1 MLLLLVYAANIKVV
15 CGNNEFLFTGDM
27 LGSVFAW
34 TTSFFG
40 KDPRLLKDGTNTAHT
55 DAINAIVATKSYLFT
70 AGNDKR
76 SKQWHL
82 KTFTRVAS
90 FALGWI
96 PYSIF
101 AHNDVLLVGGI
112 EVLAYFNLVN
122 YEQDIATSAVTSKPK
137 TETSVAPVIGSNEGA
152 NELAFPLWQV
162 TVAVTCLLL
171 TLSVLTLWLRKRFS
185 LKTTSPKET
194 SPVETS
200 VITSWTGLSTQLQTI
215 VPLSVHAEF
224 KQEPANFVPVKKI
237 AEGGGGKVFL
247 CQLMSTPLKVKYGEV
262 VVQKLVQ
269 IKSKI
274 SEDAFNQEVAI
285 NIMLGTYPFFVDIVG
300 FTINPYSIIL
310 RYYEDGSLYE
320 WIKKSQGRGK
330 TSPSLKVISEIASA
344 ISTMHG
350 HFIAHCDLK
359 PHNILIQLK
368 DDGPTCFITDFG
380 IAQVLS
386 DKVVATKMFTIV
398 SLRGLSVF
406 YASPE
411 AFQNFRK
418 KDYRKVDYKKC
429 DMYSFASIMYEVVT
443 RKIQWS

>member
-1 MLLLLVYAANIKVV
+1 M
-15 CGNNEFLFTGDM
+15 T
-27 LGSVFAW
+27 
-34 TTSFFG
+34 
-40 KDPRLLKDGTNTAHT
+40 
-55 DAINAIVATKSYLFT
+55 
-70 AGNDKR
+70 
-76 SKQWHL
+76 
-82 KTFTRVAS
+82 
-90 FALGWI
+90 
-96 PYSIF
+96 
-101 AHNDVLLVGGI
+101 VLLVAI
-112 EVLAYFNLVN
+112 LAL
-122 YEQDIATSAVTSKPK
+122 
-137 TETSVAPVIGSNEGA
+137 
-152 NELAFPLWQV
+152 
-162 TVAVTCLLL
+162 TV
-171 TLSVLTLWLRKRFS
+171 WLRKKFS

-247 CQLMSTPLKVKYGEV
+247 CQLKSTPL
-262 VVQKLVQ
+262 
-269 IKSKI
+269 KI

-285 NIMLGTYPFFVDIVG
+285 NIMFGTYPFFVDIVG
-300 FTINPYSIIL
+300 FAVNPYSIIL

-320 WIKKSQGRGK
+320 WIKKSQGRAR
-330 TSPSLKVISEIASA
+330 TSTSLKVIFEIASA

-359 PHNILIQLK
+359 PQNILIQLK
-368 DDGPTCFITDFG
+368 EGVPTCFITDFG

-398 SLRGLSVF
+398 SLRGLSAF

-411 AFQNFRK
+411 SFQNFRK
-418 KDYRKVDYKKC
+418 KDYQKADYKKY